1 MRSAKQAYAE
11 AMKNH
16 SINQMEHNTRM
27 YPIQLAAIES
37 AIETGVTQGCPSI
50 LVVTEHQ
57 LVPKL
62 KTLLT
67 DLGYIVQWRLL
78 PEDQFEY
85 SIDWAASNQRL
96 C

>member
-11 AMKNH
+11 AVKNH
-16 SINQMEHNTRM
+16 TVIQMEHDTRV

-37 AIETGVTQGCPSI
+37 AIETGVKEGCPSA
-50 LVVTEHQ
+50 LVVSQHQ

-62 KTLLT
+62 ETLLT

-78 PEDQFEY
+78 PDDQFEY
-85 SIDWAASNQRL
+85 SIDWTASNQRL